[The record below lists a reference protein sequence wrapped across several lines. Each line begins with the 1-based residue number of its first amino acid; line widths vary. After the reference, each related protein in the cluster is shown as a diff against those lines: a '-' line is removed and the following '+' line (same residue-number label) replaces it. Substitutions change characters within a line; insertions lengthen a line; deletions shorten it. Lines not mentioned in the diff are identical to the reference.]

1 MKTKRKK
8 QNLLS
13 REIDV
18 YGAITTPFE
27 LMRETLINFMW
38 GLMGNSIVVFMTK
51 EIDVMVF
58 LNFVAYYLLISY
70 IVNRDKYTTR
80 LGRFI
85 ILPGSAAMGAFVGY
99 KLANYISLI
108 I

>member
-108 I
+108 V

>member
-1 MKTKRKK
+1 MKIKRNKQNPLKK
-8 QNLLS
+8 Q
-13 REIDV
+13 IDV
-18 YGAITTPFE
+18 YGAITTPLE
-27 LMRETLINFMW
+27 LIRETIINFMW
-38 GLMGNSIVVFMTK
+38 GLMGNSIVVFMTNQ
-51 EIDVMVF
+51 IDVMVF
-58 LNFVAYYLLISY
+58 LNFVSYYLLISY

>member
-1 MKTKRKK
+1 MKIKRNKQNPLKK
-8 QNLLS
+8 Q
-13 REIDV
+13 IDV
-18 YGAITTPFE
+18 YGAITTPLE
-27 LMRETLINFMW
+27 LIRETIINFMW
-38 GLMGNSIVVFMTK
+38 GLMGNSIVVFMTNQ
-51 EIDVMVF
+51 IDIMVF
-58 LNFVAYYLLISY
+58 LNFVSYYLLISY

-85 ILPGSAAMGAFVGY
+85 ILPGSADMGAFVWY

>member
-1 MKTKRKK
+1 MKVKKNK
-8 QNLLS
+8 QNPIN

-18 YGAITTPFE
+18 YGAITTPLE
-27 LMRETLINFMW
+27 LIRETLINFTW

-58 LNFVAYYLLISY
+58 LNFVLYYLLISY

-99 KLANYISLI
+99 KLANYISLFI
-108 I
+108 

>member
-1 MKTKRKK
+1 MKIKRGKQNPLKK
-8 QNLLS
+8 Q
-13 REIDV
+13 IDV
-18 YGAITTPFE
+18 YGAITTPLE
-27 LMRETLINFMW
+27 LIRETIINFMW
-38 GLMGNSIVVFMTK
+38 GLMGNSIVVFMTNQ
-51 EIDVMVF
+51 IDVMVF
-58 LNFVAYYLLISY
+58 LNFVSYYLLISY

>member
-1 MKTKRKK
+1 MKIKRNKQNPLKK
-8 QNLLS
+8 Q
-13 REIDV
+13 IDV
-18 YGAITTPFE
+18 YGAITTPLE
-27 LMRETLINFMW
+27 LIRETIINFMW
-38 GLMGNSIVVFMTK
+38 GLMGNSIVVFMTNQ
-51 EIDVMVF
+51 IDIMVF
-58 LNFVAYYLLISY
+58 LNFVSYYLLISY

-85 ILPGSAAMGAFVGY
+85 ILPGSAAMGAFSGY

>member
-1 MKTKRKK
+1 MKIKWNKQNPLKK
-8 QNLLS
+8 Q
-13 REIDV
+13 IDV
-18 YGAITTPFE
+18 YGAITTPLE
-27 LMRETLINFMW
+27 LIRETIINFMW
-38 GLMGNSIVVFMTK
+38 GLMGNSIVVFMTNQ
-51 EIDVMVF
+51 IDVMVF
-58 LNFVAYYLLISY
+58 LNFISYYLLISY

>member
-1 MKTKRKK
+1 MKIKRRKQNPLKK
-8 QNLLS
+8 Q
-13 REIDV
+13 IDV
-18 YGAITTPFE
+18 YGAITTPLE
-27 LMRETLINFMW
+27 LIRETIINFMW
-38 GLMGNSIVVFMTK
+38 GLMGNSIVVFMTNQ
-51 EIDVMVF
+51 IDVMVF
-58 LNFVAYYLLISY
+58 LNFVSYYLLISY

-85 ILPGSAAMGAFVGY
+85 ILPGSAAMGAFTGY

>member
-1 MKTKRKK
+1 MKIKRNKQNPLKK
-8 QNLLS
+8 Q
-13 REIDV
+13 IDV
-18 YGAITTPFE
+18 YGAITTPLE
-27 LMRETLINFMW
+27 LIRETIINFMW
-38 GLMGNSIVVFMTK
+38 GLMGNSIVVFMTNQ
-51 EIDVMVF
+51 IDIMLF
-58 LNFVAYYLLISY
+58 LNFVSYYLLISY

>member
-1 MKTKRKK
+1 MKIKRRKQNPLKK
-8 QNLLS
+8 Q
-13 REIDV
+13 IDV
-18 YGAITTPFE
+18 YGAITTPLE
-27 LMRETLINFMW
+27 LIRETIINFMW
-38 GLMGNSIVVFMTK
+38 GLMGNSIVVFMTNQ
-51 EIDVMVF
+51 IDVMVF
-58 LNFVAYYLLISY
+58 LNFVSYYLLISY

>member
-1 MKTKRKK
+1 MKIKRNKQNPLKK
-8 QNLLS
+8 Q
-13 REIDV
+13 IDV
-18 YGAITTPFE
+18 YGAITTPLE
-27 LMRETLINFMW
+27 LIRETIINFMW
-38 GLMGNSIVVFMTK
+38 GLMGNSIVVFMTNQ
-51 EIDVMVF
+51 IDIMVF
-58 LNFVAYYLLISY
+58 LNFVSYYLLISY